1 MKALIFDRELRLEE
15 VPFPTRLPG
24 TSLVK
29 VNLAGI
35 CNTDIEITKGY
46 MNFHGILGHELLG
59 TVIESD
65 SNSLSGKRVTTEI
78 NVPCKTCDL
87 CQKGLFKHCRNIRT
101 VGIADYPGVFAEY
114 AVLPDENLHEIPE
127 SVSDEKAVFIEP
139 LAAAVNALESADF
152 LRDDKVCLIGD
163 GKLGLLISMVLS
175 ANGIKHQLIGKHKER
190 LEFLETGKVSFTG
203 IEDAKTIDRYFDIVI
218 EATGNPGGLA
228 QALSIVRPKG
238 RIVLKSTYEGF
249 PSVDMTRVVVREIE
263 LVGSRCG
270 PFDKAVSLLERGL
283 VDPTPL
289 IAKTFHISRA
299 YEAFEAA
306 RTSLKVILR
315 MERF

>member
-15 VPFPTRLPG
+15 VPLPIRIPG

-29 VNLAGI
+29 VKLAGI

-46 MNFHGILGHELLG
+46 MSFHGIIGHELLG

-65 SNSLSGKRVTTEI
+65 SDFLSGKRVTTEI
-78 NVPCKTCDL
+78 NIPCKTCDL

-101 VGIADYPGVFAEY
+101 VGIDDYPGVFAEY

-127 SVSDEKAVFIEP
+127 SVSDEKALFIEP
-139 LAAAVNALESADF
+139 LAAAVNVLESVDF
-152 LRDDKVCLIGD
+152 SSSHKVCLIGD

-175 ANGIKHQLIGKHKER
+175 ANGIKHQLIGKHEDR
-190 LEFLETGKVSFTG
+190 LELLGTGNASFIK
-203 IEDAKTIDRYFDIVI
+203 IEDAKTIDRYFDIVV

-238 RIVLKSTYEGF
+238 KIVLKSTYEGF
-249 PSVDMTRVVVREIE
+249 PSVDMTRIVVREIE
-263 LVGSRCG
+263 LIGSRCG
-270 PFDKAVSLLERGL
+270 PFDKAISLLEKGL

-289 IAKTFHISRA
+289 IAETFHISSA

-306 RTSLKVILR
+306 KKSLKVILR
-315 MERF
+315 ME